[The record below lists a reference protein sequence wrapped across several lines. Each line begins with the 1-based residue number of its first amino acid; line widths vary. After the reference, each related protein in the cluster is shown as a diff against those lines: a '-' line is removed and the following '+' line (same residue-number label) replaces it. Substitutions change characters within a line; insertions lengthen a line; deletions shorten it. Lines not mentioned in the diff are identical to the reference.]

1 MNKIN
6 IIIIAILLHSL
17 SVFSQNFQ
25 DDVLAFEKSYKYEYE
40 GNHSKAVSAL
50 KQSYKEDS
58 YEYNVRIGWL
68 DYLAGQYTES
78 VSFYNKAIALKPM
91 SIEAKFGL
99 IYPLLALGKTDQT
112 IEIYHHILKISP
124 LDSKANYRLG
134 LLLYQYK
141 KYKEAD
147 AYLKNIINIYPFDY
161 DIIIL
166 MAWNSYQMGKS
177 TEAKLLFQKALI
189 NKPSDE
195 SALEGL
201 RLVN

>member
-6 IIIIAILLHSL
+6 IIIITLILISL
-17 SVFSQNFQ
+17 NVFSQNFQ
-25 DDVLAFEKSYKYEYE
+25 DDVLAFEKSYTLEYE
-40 GNHSKAVSAL
+40 GNYSQAISAL
-50 KQSYKEDS
+50 KQTYTADS
-58 YEYNVRIGWL
+58 YEYNVRLGWL

-78 VSFYNKAIALKPM
+78 VSFYNKAIDLKPM

-99 IYPLLALGKTDQT
+99 IYPLLALGKIDQT

-124 LDSKANYRLG
+124 MDSKANYRLG
-134 LLLYQYK
+134 LLLYQHK
-141 KYKEAD
+141 RYKEAD

-161 DIIIL
+161 DTIIL

-177 TEAKLLFQKALI
+177 TEARLLFQKALL
-189 NKPSDE
+189 NQPSDE
-195 SALEGL
+195 SAKEGL